1 MHPNPVF
8 RRQPREWA
16 LAFAAERGFG
26 ALTVAGPG
34 GVLAAHVP
42 FVLDDDRVLAHLVR
56 VNPLARHLRDG
67 PAGALLIV
75 SGPDGYVSP
84 DWYGEAHMVPTWNYV
99 AVHLREELRLLDDGA
114 LRPILDRLGHAF
126 ETRLAPKPP
135 WKTDKVDDGLLTR
148 MMRRIVPVEMSLK
161 TVESTAKLNQ
171 NRSAAARAGAAAA
184 LAAGGTPGMETE
196 TLAALMREAMRETAA
211 EHQESPGAAS

>member
-8 RRQPREWA
+8 RRQTREWA
-16 LAFAAERGFG
+16 LAFARERGFG
-26 ALTVAGPG
+26 ALTVAGPD

-56 VNPLARHLRDG
+56 VNPLVRHLGGG
-67 PAGALLIV
+67 PTGALLIV

-84 DWYGEAHMVPTWNYV
+84 DWYGEAQMVPTWNYV
-99 AVHLREELRLLDDGA
+99 AVHLRGELRLLDDTA
-114 LRPILDRLGHAF
+114 LRPILDRLSHTF

-135 WKTDKVDDGLLTR
+135 WKTDKVDDALLTR
-148 MMRRIVPVEMSLK
+148 MMRQIVPVEMSLK
-161 TVESTAKLNQ
+161 TVESTVKLNQ

-184 LAAGGTPGMETE
+184 VAADGTPGMETE
-196 TLAALMREAMRETAA
+196 TLAALMRNAMRETAA
-211 EHQESPGAAS
+211 D

>member
-8 RRQPREWA
+8 RRQTREWA
-16 LAFAAERGFG
+16 LAFARERGFG
-26 ALTVAGPG
+26 ALTATGPE

-56 VNPLARHLRDG
+56 VNPLARHLGGG
-67 PAGALLIV
+67 PADALLIV
-75 SGPDGYVSP
+75 PGPDGYVSP
-84 DWYGEAHMVPTWNYV
+84 DWYGEAQMVPTWNYV
-99 AVHLREELRLLDDGA
+99 AVHLRGVLQLLDDTA
-114 LRPILDRLGHAF
+114 LRPILDRLSHTF

-135 WKTDKVDDGLLTR
+135 WKTDKVDDALLSR
-148 MMRRIVPVEMSLK
+148 MARQIVPVEMSLK
-161 TVESTAKLNQ
+161 TVESTVKLNQ

-196 TLAALMREAMRETAA
+196 TLAALMRKAMRETAA
-211 EHQESPGAAS
+211 D